1 MFQMRNGSNFCE
13 CLQLCLFDP
22 GSTFFGMADQVRSVD
37 RSSRRVEAPQVS
49 PSPVPQ
55 PPMDG
60 GAIRNEEKRTERE
73 AEPIGGRNLWNG
85 DGAARLLQFGGSRV
99 ATNRL
104 FVQSVNTNSPFT
116 CEVSLFTNIPG
127 RNNIPKHACPFQ
139 FVLIIYVRNH
149 ICIVHSKHSFF
160 CFFFS
165 RLFIPTTIV
174 VHKLYYGIVKCVH
187 SLLSPFA
194 RSPAKPSKSPK
205 SQDKTMGRW
214 GFTSERYG
222 FLP

>member
-1 MFQMRNGSNFCE
+1 MVQTSVSAFSSVSLIPDPPSSGWRTKSGRWTGPPDGSKHR
-13 CLQLCLFDP
+13 
-22 GSTFFGMADQVRSVD
+22 RSRPRQC
-37 RSSRRVEAPQVS
+37 RSLRWTEAPS
-49 PSPVPQ
+49 
-55 PPMDG
+55 
-60 GAIRNEEKRTERE
+60 RNEEKRTERE

-160 CFFFS
+160 CFF
-165 RLFIPTTIV
+165 
-174 VHKLYYGIVKCVH
+174 
-187 SLLSPFA
+187 
-194 RSPAKPSKSPK
+194 
-205 SQDKTMGRW
+205 SQGCS
-214 GFTSERYG
+214 FQPP
-222 FLP
+222 L

>member
-1 MFQMRNGSNFCE
+1 MMCFCFLLTMHSIIYRVRMFQMRNGSNFCE

-160 CFFFS
+160 CFF
-165 RLFIPTTIV
+165 
-174 VHKLYYGIVKCVH
+174 
-187 SLLSPFA
+187 
-194 RSPAKPSKSPK
+194 
-205 SQDKTMGRW
+205 SQGCS
-214 GFTSERYG
+214 FQPP
-222 FLP
+222 L